1 MGNVMLTFLGTNDY
15 LPCNYLLNG
24 KKVNNV
30 RFVQEALASIFCE
43 GWDKNDKIV
52 IFLTKEAKNKNWI
65 DNGHKDRD
73 GNPLQREGLKRRL
86 EHLKLSP
93 NILTKDVPDG
103 CSEKEIWD
111 IFDIVF
117 SEIDKGD
124 EVIFD
129 ITHGFRSL
137 PMLMVVISNY
147 AKILKNIKVNGIYYG
162 AFESLGTV
170 HDVEG
175 MSIKDRNTLIFN
187 LTTFI
192 HLFNWTTAIDNFL
205 VYGDAGYIN
214 MLTQEEIRPILKDT
228 RGENEDARYLRQ
240 FGFQLEKLTE
250 LIRTNR
256 EVELIKGFDFNNL
269 RELIARNKES
279 ILKPLNPLLE
289 RIAGKIK
296 GFSNSDIKNGYAAV
310 EWCIEH
316 SLIQQGY
323 TILQETMITEIVAKY
338 FGEDK
343 IVDKDKRRI
352 VSQAITIRQKGIKK
366 DKWDEFTRS
375 NDEDIDKI
383 IKDINGNF
391 AGIYDSVAQYR
402 NDINHAGLGN
412 NSHKPEDLKSQ
423 LRKYYEK
430 LKLRGGIKNV

>member
-1 MGNVMLTFLGTNDY
+1 
-15 LPCNYLLNG
+15 
-24 KKVNNV
+24 
-30 RFVQEALASIFCE
+30 
-43 GWDKNDKIV
+43 
-52 IFLTKEAKNKNWI
+52 
-65 DNGHKDRD
+65 
-73 GNPLQREGLKRRL
+73 
-86 EHLKLSP
+86 
-93 NILTKDVPDG
+93 
-103 CSEKEIWD
+103 
-111 IFDIVF
+111 
-117 SEIDKGD
+117 
-124 EVIFD
+124 
-129 ITHGFRSL
+129 
-137 PMLMVVISNY
+137 
-147 AKILKNIKVNGIYYG
+147 
-162 AFESLGTV
+162 
-170 HDVEG
+170 
-175 MSIKDRNTLIFN
+175 
-187 LTTFI
+187 
-192 HLFNWTTAIDNFL
+192 
-205 VYGDAGYIN
+205 
-214 MLTQEEIRPILKDT
+214 
-228 RGENEDARYLRQ
+228 
-240 FGFQLEKLTE
+240 
-250 LIRTNR
+250 
-256 EVELIKGFDFNNL
+256 
-269 RELIARNKES
+269 
-279 ILKPLNPLLE
+279 LKPLNPLLE

-352 VSQAITIRQKGIKK
+352 VSQAIAIRQKGIKK

-412 NSHKPEDLKSQ
+412 NSHKPEDLKNQ

>member
-1 MGNVMLTFLGTNDY
+1 MSNVMLTFLGTNDY

-30 RFVQEALASIFCE
+30 RFVQEALVSIFCKD
-43 GWDKNDKIV
+43 WSKKDKIV

-65 DNGHKDRD
+65 NNGHKDRD
-73 GNPLQREGLKRRL
+73 GNPLQREGLEYRL
-86 EHLKLSP
+86 KHLKLSP

-124 EVIFD
+124 EIIFD

-137 PMLMVVISNY
+137 PMLMVVILNY

-162 AFESLGTV
+162 AFETLGTV
-170 HDVEG
+170 HDAER
-175 MSIKDRNTLIFN
+175 MSIKDRNALMFN
-187 LTTFI
+187 LAPFV

-214 MLTQEEIRPILKDT
+214 MLTREGIRPILKDT
-228 RGENEDARYLRQ
+228 RGKDEDAQNLRQ

-279 ILKPLNPLLE
+279 TLKPLNPLLE

-316 SLIQQGY
+316 NLIQQGY
-323 TILQETMITEIVAKY
+323 TILQETMITEIAAKH

-352 VSQAITIRQKGIKK
+352 VSQAITIKQKEIKE
-366 DKWDEFTRS
+366 DKWDGFAQS
-375 NDEDIDKI
+375 NKEDIQKI
-383 IKDINGNF
+383 IGALDDNF
-391 AGIYDSVAQYR
+391 AKIYDSVSQYR
-402 NDINHAGLGN
+402 NDINHAGLRN
-412 NSHKPEDLKSQ
+412 NSHKPEDLKKQ

-430 LKLRGGIKNV
+430 LRGGIKNV